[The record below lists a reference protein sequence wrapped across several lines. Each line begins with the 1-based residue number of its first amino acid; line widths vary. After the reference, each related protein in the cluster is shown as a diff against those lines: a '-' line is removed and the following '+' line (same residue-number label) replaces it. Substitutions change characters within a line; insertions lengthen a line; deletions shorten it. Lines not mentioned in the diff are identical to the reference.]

1 MRKLDQCKIY
11 LRRSAG
17 ADLNERISRRLDGS
31 DGGRIFYFPAGAYSR
46 DSLTSSRRL
55 KRDMLYVQIQ

>member
-1 MRKLDQCKIY
+1 VRELDQCKIY

-17 ADLNERISRRLDGS
+17 VDLNERISRTLSGS
-31 DGGRIFYFPAGAYSR
+31 DGGRIFYFPAGAYSW

>member
-11 LRRSAG
+11 LRRFARI
-17 ADLNERISRRLDGS
+17 DLNERISRTLDGTN
-31 DGGRIFYFPAGAYSR
+31 GGRIFYFPAGAYSW
-46 DSLTSSRRL
+46 DSLNSSRRL